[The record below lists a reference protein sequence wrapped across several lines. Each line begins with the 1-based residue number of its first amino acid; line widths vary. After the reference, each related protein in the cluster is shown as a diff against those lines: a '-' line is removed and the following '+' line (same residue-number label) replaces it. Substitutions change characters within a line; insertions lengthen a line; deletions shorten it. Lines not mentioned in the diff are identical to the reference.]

1 MGDNEAFDKLKLLS
15 KREFEILRLYCEFHE
30 YKEIAKILFI
40 SDSAV
45 KNYMGRIYVKLGLD
59 QLPRR
64 ARFLAM
70 GEIYCPALHDFERSN
85 DFNRDLIAVDT
96 EPEPISQGM
105 MKMVEDDNGG
115 PLEIIEGKTN
125 KFVPPSEKNNHG
137 YRRRPNPFSIGF
149 VIISLIAI
157 LYMGYSIFNRFFG
170 TPATQHGSQ
179 SSEVPVQATSDEENT
194 AEMTEASQSVVAS
207 TNTEVIPTE
216 SPTPR
221 ATATP
226 QAAILFEGDF
236 EDGLSDAWEV
246 ISGNPVVVNGML
258 TADQNTWVAV
268 GDPTWTDYS
277 VEFRASSKY
286 AYYNWG
292 SNFTAVRMNGIENM
306 YVYEWVVSQSRWHI
320 VENGDWNEVPQS
332 EFRPG
337 SGFVEYKIVV
347 KGNSITTYI
356 GGIQKLAFFDDKFSH
371 GRVGIMIT
379 EETLI
384 DNFIVKEILD

>member
-15 KREFEILRLYCEFHE
+15 KREFEILKLYCEFHE
-30 YKEIAKILFI
+30 YKEIAKILFV

-306 YVYEWVVSQSRWHI
+306 YVYEWVVSQSR
-320 VENGDWNEVPQS
+320 
-332 EFRPG
+332 
-337 SGFVEYKIVV
+337 
-347 KGNSITTYI
+347 
-356 GGIQKLAFFDDKFSH
+356 
-371 GRVGIMIT
+371 
-379 EETLI
+379 
-384 DNFIVKEILD
+384 